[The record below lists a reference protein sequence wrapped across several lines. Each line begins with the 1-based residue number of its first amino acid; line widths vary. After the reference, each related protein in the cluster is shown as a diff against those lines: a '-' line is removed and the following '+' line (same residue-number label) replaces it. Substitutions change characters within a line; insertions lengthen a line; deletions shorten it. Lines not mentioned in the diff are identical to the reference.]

1 MMEPGETA
9 WRIIDPRMDVDAMTT
24 QRTDG
29 VDPDTPWTTILWDSL
44 REVPEAQEEP
54 VDPPAEEHAPEPVEQ

>member
-1 MMEPGETA
+1 
-9 WRIIDPRMDVDAMTT
+9 MTT

-54 VDPPAEEHAPEPVEQ
+54 VDPPAEEQAPEPVEQ